1 VRRLDGVPGDDVLEL
16 FDRLERSPID
26 VICMAGEEG
35 AGFAADGHARKQGLG
50 VAVVTYG
57 VGALKLLNPVA
68 GAYAEQRSPLLVIS
82 GAPGLRESDEHGL
95 LHHRIRAS
103 DTQERLFKQVCAQTA
118 CLDSGRTA
126 TSRAGRGCAAG

>member
-1 VRRLDGVPGDDVLEL
+1 VEITSELIEALLQRGVRRLDGVPGDDELEL

-50 VAVVTYG
+50 VA
-57 VGALKLLNPVA
+57 GAS
-68 GAYAEQRSPLLVIS
+68 AERSPMLVIS
-82 GAPGLRESDEHGL
+82 GAPGLRESDDHGL

-103 DTQERLFKQVCAQTA
+103 DTQVRFFKQVCAQTA

-126 TSRAGRGCAAG
+126 ASCAGRGCAAG

>member
-1 VRRLDGVPGDDVLEL
+1 VLGL

-35 AGFAADGHARKQGLG
+35 AGFAADGQARLQGLG
-50 VAVVTYG
+50 VA
-57 VGALKLLNPVA
+57 GAS
-68 GAYAEQRSPLLVIS
+68 AECSPLLVIS
-82 GAPGLRESDEHGL
+82 GAPGLRKSDEHAL

-103 DTQERLFKQVCAQTA
+103 DTEERFFKQVCAQTA